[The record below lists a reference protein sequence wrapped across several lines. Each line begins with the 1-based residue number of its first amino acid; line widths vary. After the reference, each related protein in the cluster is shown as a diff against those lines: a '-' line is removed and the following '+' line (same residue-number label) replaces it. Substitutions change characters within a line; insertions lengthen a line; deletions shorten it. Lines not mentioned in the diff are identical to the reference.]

1 MNSLTI
7 GSLAKAGGVGV
18 ETVRFYQRRGLLS
31 EPERPN
37 QNGVRRYGG
46 DDVRRLRFIRMAQKA
61 GFSLSEIRE
70 LLELDA
76 TADRIR
82 IQTLAN
88 QRIASLDEKIAAL
101 SAAREALA
109 SLADVCEAG
118 SPGRCPIFSA
128 FDSYTL

>member
-37 QNGVRRYGG
+37 QNGVRRYGE
-46 DDVRRLRFIRMAQKA
+46 DDVRRLRFVRMAQRA

-88 QRIASLDEKIAAL
+88 QRIASLDEKIATL

-109 SLADVCEAG
+109 SLADVCGAG
-118 SPGRCPIFSA
+118 SSGPCPIFSA
-128 FDSYTL
+128 FDSVAP

>member
-46 DDVRRLRFIRMAQKA
+46 DDVRQLRFIRMAQKA
-61 GFSLSEIRE
+61 GFSLSEIHD
-70 LLELDA
+70 LLSLDA

-88 QRIASLDEKIAAL
+88 QRIASLDEQIAAL
-101 SAAREALA
+101 SAARKALA
-109 SLADVCEAG
+109 SLADVCKAG
-118 SPGRCPIFSA
+118 PPGPCPIVSA
-128 FDSYTL
+128 FDPDTS